1 MRRKA
6 SGPQPPKAHSER
18 VAGSEPRETEIAGRL
33 TDAVICAR
41 CGSSSGLDWRGW
53 LAYRV
58 EERGGAT
65 PPELGFYCPTCAGA
79 KKAGR

>member
-1 MRRKA
+1 M
-6 SGPQPPKAHSER
+6 
-18 VAGSEPRETEIAGRL
+18 AGSEPGETEIAGRL

-58 EERGGAT
+58 EEHGRAT
-65 PPELGFYCPTCAGA
+65 PPELGFYCPTCAGEGSTSA
-79 KKAGR
+79 AGLIPRSRDGHSGEH